1 MLYFLL
7 LKKVEIMRIY
17 AKSPE
22 AKRAYKFVQEM
33 QAYFVDKLNAVSSEL
48 GDNKAFEALEW
59 ERDNGLHGGGNRYEA
74 RDERIFNRASVNV
87 SQVHYDDM
95 ESKKLSSAT
104 AISTIIHPANPH
116 APSMHMHISWTQMRD
131 GQGYWRVMADLNP
144 SLVLESDSDK
154 EAFSATFKEVTG
166 TLYEEGTAQGDRY
179 FNIPVLGRT
188 RGVSHFYLEG
198 YNSGDFDAD
207 ESFAKSVGEAVI
219 DRYIAIISEKI
230 TGYPSFTGQEKE
242 EQLAYHTLYLFQV
255 LTLDRGTTSGL
266 LVHDQND
273 VGIMGSIPSHV
284 NKPLLYSWLELM
296 PEPQD
301 RLLLGLLDALPEG
314 QIVYVDDLV
323 KKRLAKAVRTHYQK
337 YPEAL
342 SMQASGEIIPP
353 TVDNHS

>member
-1 MLYFLL
+1 
-7 LKKVEIMRIY
+7 MRIY

-22 AKRAYKFVQEM
+22 AKRANIFVEEMQSYFVQ
-33 QAYFVDKLNAVSSEL
+33 KLNKVSSEL
-48 GDNKAFEALEW
+48 GDNKAFEPVEW
-59 ERDNGLHGGGNRYEA
+59 ERDNGIHGGGLRYEA
-74 RDERIFNRASVNV
+74 RDERIFNRGSVNV
-87 SQVHYDDM
+87 SQVHYDED
-95 ESKKLSSAT
+95 ETKKLSSAT

-116 APSMHMHISWTQMRD
+116 VPSMHMHISWTQMRD
-131 GQGYWRVMADLNP
+131 GEGYWRIMADLNP
-144 SLVLESDSDK
+144 SLVSESTLDK
-154 EAFSATFKEVTG
+154 EAFSVTLQEVTG
-166 TLYEEGTAQGDRY
+166 TLYDEGAAQGDRY

-207 ESFAKSVGEAVI
+207 EAFAKSVGEAVI

-230 TGYPSFTGQEKE
+230 AAYPSFTGKEKE

-314 QIVYVDDLV
+314 QIVHVDEVV
-323 KKRLAKAVRTHYQK
+323 KKRLAKAVRAHYQK
-337 YPEAL
+337 YPQAL
-342 SMQASGEIIPP
+342 TMQASGEIIPP